1 MWIQVFKNLWWFLT
15 LHNQKIIILI
25 WIGLPW
31 VFWTL
36 FLQLWIGIKSLCQLT
51 LFWGKKFP
59 LLEDPY
65 FHCPV
70 YNSFL
75 NLLFFTSFMYTILPY
90 FPSKISFGW
99 GVSLC
104 LFHCISRWLKTKHK
118 TWNFFA
124 LLFIVITIHVVET
137 DWALSF

>member
-1 MWIQVFKNLWWFLT
+1 MWIQVFKNLWWFRT

-36 FLQLWIGIKSLCQLT
+36 FLQLWIGIKSLYQLT

-70 YNSFL
+70 YNSSL
-75 NLLFFTSFMYTILPY
+75 NVLFFISFMFTILLFFA
-90 FPSKISFGW
+90 SKISFGW
-99 GVSLC
+99 GISLC
-104 LFHCISRWLKTKHK
+104 FFHCISRWPKNQIQNMKFLC
-118 TWNFFA
+118 FDFCCYILQFM
-124 LLFIVITIHVVET
+124 LLRQTG
-137 DWALSF
+137 L